1 MLFLIKVLLIE
12 DEDDHAELI
21 LRSFD
26 NLKESFSLLR
36 VSTIQE
42 AKDSLF
48 DFMPDVVITDWKLPD
63 GLGIDLLREDNQFP
77 IIIITSQG
85 SQNIAVQAMKKGA
98 MDYIVKSPEN
108 FVTIPN
114 TVLKTYNQWLN
125 ILEKKYAEEQLIKSE
140 ERYRTLVETINDAI
154 FILDLSGVFVFI
166 SPVIEKITNYSVS
179 DIIGKH
185 FIEFIYN
192 HDKKKLG
199 NEFDMILKGHSFDDE
214 LRIIDKNEEV
224 LYFQVKSKILKQT
237 NIIIGVTGVLTNIT
251 DRKKIEDEKQKLQK
265 QLLQSQKL
273 EAIGTLAGGIAH
285 DFNNILSAIIGYTEL
300 SMQIVEYNSQ
310 IHNNLENIKK
320 SSLRAIDLIKQI
332 LTFSRQNEDETKPT
346 QIQFVVQD
354 TLKMLRGTIPVT
366 IEIKTEIDEFLPP
379 INVNATHIY
388 QIVTNLCTNAY
399 QAIKNKNGFIEVNL
413 NKIILK
419 RDSVPKW
426 IDLKEGEYLNLIV
439 KDNGTGI
446 PPEII
451 DRIFDPFF
459 TTKSNNS
466 GTGLGLSTTHGII
479 KKYNGKIIVE
489 SEVGKGTEFSIYFPV
504 EKNIEISTKE
514 ITENKE
520 KKMSGNILFIDDEE
534 ILVTITKLNLE
545 KYGFNVFSFSNS
557 LNAFDFFYKNQNL
570 IDVIITDLTMPNLT
584 GIELINKVRL
594 INQKVSIILCSGYN
608 DNINSE
614 ILERLNFSYIDKPFL
629 FNELIDLITKISKK

>member
-1 MLFLIKVLLIE
+1 MSFLIKVLLIE

-26 NLKESFSLLR
+26 NLKESFSLIR

-42 AKDSLF
+42 AKDCLIT
-48 DFMPDVVITDWKLPD
+48 FMPDVVITDWKLPD
-63 GLGIDLLREDNQFP
+63 GSGLDLLNENNQFP

-98 MDYIVKSPEN
+98 MDYIVKSSEN
-108 FVTIPN
+108 FLTIPN

-154 FILDLSGVFVFI
+154 FILDLNGFFVFI
-166 SPVIEKITNYSVS
+166 SPVIERITNCSVN

-185 FIEFIYN
+185 FMEFVYYN
-192 HDKKKLG
+192 DKINISDEFGKIING
-199 NEFDMILKGHSFDDE
+199 NSFDNE
-214 LRIIDKNEEV
+214 IRIVDKNKEV
-224 LYFQVKSKILKQT
+224 LYFQVKSKLLKQADK
-237 NIIIGVTGVLTNIT
+237 IMGVTGVLTNIT

-285 DFNNILSAIIGYTEL
+285 DFNNILSAVLGYTEL

-310 IHNNLENIKK
+310 IHNNLDNIKK

-346 QIQFVVQD
+346 QIQFVVKD
-354 TLKMLRGTIPVT
+354 ALKMLRGTIPVT
-366 IEIKTEIDEFLPP
+366 IEIKTEIDETLPP
-379 INVNATHIY
+379 INVNSTHIY
-388 QIVTNLCTNAY
+388 QIITNLCTNAY

-419 RDSVPKW
+419 KDFLTKW
-426 IDLKEGEYLNLIV
+426 IDLKEGEYLKLIV
-439 KDNGTGI
+439 KDNGIGI
-446 PPEII
+446 PAEII

-479 KKYNGKIIVE
+479 KKYNGKITVN
-489 SEVGKGTEFSIYFPV
+489 SEVNKGSEFSIYFPI
-504 EKNIEISTKE
+504 EKNIEISSKE
-514 ITENKE
+514 TTENNV
-520 KKMSGNILFIDDEE
+520 KKASGNILYQF
-534 ILVTITKLNLE
+534 
-545 KYGFNVFSFSNS
+545 
-557 LNAFDFFYKNQNL
+557 
-570 IDVIITDLTMPNLT
+570 
-584 GIELINKVRL
+584 
-594 INQKVSIILCSGYN
+594 
-608 DNINSE
+608 
-614 ILERLNFSYIDKPFL
+614 
-629 FNELIDLITKISKK
+629 